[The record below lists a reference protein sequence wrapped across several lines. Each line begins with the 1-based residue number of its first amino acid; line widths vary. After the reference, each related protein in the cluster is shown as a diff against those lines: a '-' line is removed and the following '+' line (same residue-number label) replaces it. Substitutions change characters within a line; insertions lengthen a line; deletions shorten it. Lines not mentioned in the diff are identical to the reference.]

1 MARYNWNPATASD
14 YPGDVLV
21 ATANDG
27 AAIRLNLDSYDDE
40 IDAAF
45 VIETRR
51 GQFITTEASADWP
64 AVERYLPREEWPEE
78 MQVGQHGPT
87 ERHPDPAV
95 TKAIDAYRR
104 MIQDALD
111 D

>member
-1 MARYNWNPATASD
+1 MAHYNWNPAPASD
-14 YPGDVLV
+14 YTGAVLV
-21 ATANDG
+21 ATADNG
-27 AAIRLNLDSYDDE
+27 AVIRLHLDAFDDE
-40 IDAAF
+40 IEAAF
-45 VIETRR
+45 VIETKP
-51 GQFITTEASADWP
+51 GKFITTEASADWP

-78 MQVGQHGPT
+78 IYAGQHGPT

-104 MIQDALD
+104 MILD